1 MADTDNY
8 GFGRYPAPEEL
19 VTPATIAKGTLPT
32 GLVPTRPTR
41 DEGQD
46 KRDAYDV
53 VLGTLMGM
61 GMPLLS
67 QKGIEVGARLLGFEE
82 DEETYREE
90 VLLPWLEE
98 QRTFKEEQKRWEE
111 GQDEAQIFADPRA
124 PGMMELDMEAPLPPP
139 REAPQKPSP
148 LRPRKTIYET
158 AAPRGRVPI
167 GDLERGY
174 LSEDLD
180 LSPLELWEM
189 KRARRLTDLTQP
201 PIARKPTLKKGA
213 QAAADV
219 ASVPAGFALKTPAG
233 ATAYAKALRDRKTAG
248 ATVRAAQIKAQTDRD
263 EARGAMEADLLKEE
277 RKEVRFNGAIQHPQR
292 GLIQISRNGVFIGGR
307 GYISSR
313 GDPSIDV
320 LTIGGE
326 TIVVPEGQLYPND
339 LLTAGMGTE
348 ARKTPVTA
356 NYVDLNNPQNILRG
370 TLYLDYDKDGNE
382 VPRVVLHNTPANWP
396 GGGGDLDITKAPPD
410 TNYIYETQNAWEAR
424 TIPKDT
430 QPDVVTEWEKY
441 LFSERAAY
449 QTVYLG
455 NQVVD
460 LLEKDPAA
468 LTTTAGIMNFV
479 KTIEANIQAATH
491 SIKGHDGELEA
502 RGFKDIFSP
511 ETGNR
516 AYALKAVVDEFAANP
531 NDPNARR
538 RFLEKLDEFRRSA
551 KRQFADG
558 GLSVEGWDGRGEDN
572 WLGIENITEMAA
584 DHAILVATQLRMAY
598 MAAAAAGQTSRTLSD
613 KDLAHFLKIVG
624 YGTGESAEVIIP
636 QLLTHLKN
644 VFVDFDATNPKTKR
658 FQDKAGAL
666 DTYLRGTILVDKDRM
681 AQGKTTEEGSEPV
694 REAVRER
701 ISRAT
706 VGNLSP
712 YVDWVEV
719 KNEAGEVTGW
729 KLVFTTFE
737 ERMRGNDFLNPIFDK
752 WKKWNIKLGG
762 ELDTPATPELE
773 GFDPE
778 DVQSLNFGEV
788 DLRGVRGQQGRAR

>member
-1 MADTDNY
+1 MAETY
-8 GFGRYPAPEEL
+8 GFGPFGPPEEL
-19 VTPATIAKGTLPT
+19 VTPATIAKGTLPS
-32 GLVPTRPTR
+32 GLVPTRSTR
-41 DEGQD
+41 DEGQEE
-46 KRDAYDV
+46 KVKYDI
-53 VLGTLMGM
+53 VLGNLMGM
-61 GMPLLS
+61 GVPLLS
-67 QKGIEVGARLLGFEE
+67 RWGIEIGARLTGFEE
-82 DEETYREE
+82 DEETYKEE
-90 VLLPWLEE
+90 VLKPWLEE

-139 REAPQKPSP
+139 REAPQRPPSP
-148 LRPRKTIYET
+148 RQRKTIYET
-158 AAPRGRVPI
+158 AAPRGRVPMEA
-167 GDLERGY
+167 LERGY
-174 LSEDLD
+174 LEGGLD

-189 KRARRLTDLTQP
+189 KRARQLTDLTQP
-201 PIARKPTLKKGA
+201 PIARKPTLKKGVQTA
-213 QAAADV
+213 VDAL
-219 ASVPAGFALKTPAG
+219 SVLPGLALETPEG
-233 ATAYAKALRDRKTAG
+233 ATAFTKALADRRTAG
-248 ATVRAAQIKAQTDRD
+248 ATVRAAKTTAQADRD

-277 RKEVRFNGAIQHPQR
+277 RKEVRFNGAVQHPTR
-292 GLIQISRNGVFIGGR
+292 GLIQLSRNGVFIGGR

-339 LLTAGMGTE
+339 LLTAGMGTT

-356 NYVDLNNPQNILRG
+356 NYVDLNNPQDILRG
-370 TLYLDYDKDGNE
+370 TLYIDYDKDGNE
-382 VPRVVLHNTPANWP
+382 VVRVILHDTPEDWP
-396 GGGGDLDITKAPPD
+396 GGGGDLDITKAPAD
-410 TNYIYETQNAWEAR
+410 TRYIYETANAWEAR
-424 TIPKDT
+424 TVPKDT

-468 LTTTAGIMNFV
+468 LTTTAKIMNFV
-479 KTIEANIQAATH
+479 KTMEANIQAATH
-491 SIKGHDGELEA
+491 SIKGHDGGLEA
-502 RGFKDIFSP
+502 RGFEDLFSP

-516 AYALKAVVDEFAANP
+516 AYALKAVVDEYAANP
-531 NDPNARR
+531 EDPNARR

-558 GLSVEGWDGRGEDN
+558 GLSQRGWDGRGKHN

-737 ERMRGNDFLNPIFDK
+737 ERMRGNEFLNPIFDK
-752 WKKWNIKLGG
+752 WKKWKIKLGG
-762 ELDTPATPELE
+762 ELDTPTTPEGLDALDRENLE
-773 GFDPE
+773 L
-778 DVQSLNFGEV
+778 LNFGE
-788 DLRGVRGQQGRAR
+788 LTGHQG